1 MNSLSIPGQSGRS
14 SGPSSNIQVGAV
26 TRMDEA
32 ALDRLAA
39 LCRETGVEASQA
51 ELDELMAFQSFI
63 ESHVESNRS
72 RDVPCMFLWAEWV
85 RFSLKKANRF
95 PSFIREHEFRELIVN
110 LFGSA
115 VEIDEERGKI
125 FSGLRFVFGR
135 NRAAA

>member
-1 MNSLSIPGQSGRS
+1 
-14 SGPSSNIQVGAV
+14 
-26 TRMDEA
+26 MDEA